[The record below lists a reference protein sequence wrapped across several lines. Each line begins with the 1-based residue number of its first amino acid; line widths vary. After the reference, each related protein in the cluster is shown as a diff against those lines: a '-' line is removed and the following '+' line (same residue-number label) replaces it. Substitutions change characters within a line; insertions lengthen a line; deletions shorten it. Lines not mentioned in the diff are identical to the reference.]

1 MNRSFLYYLLISFGV
16 CWLGAALIPL
26 LDVGYGS
33 FASTLIVALI
43 CMPAPAFAGWLV
55 QTRILK
61 RPFSELGLTWK
72 LANRSQLY
80 LLPIWLFLLLIFN
93 FVWIALLGNAFG
105 IEAFGTVDFSM
116 DGFLLKLEE
125 MTQGK
130 TDLSEINFP
139 STYVIF
145 LLVAMS
151 GVVAGA
157 TVNLPFTLGEEIGW
171 RGFLFKQLENQS
183 WLKRSLITGIIWG
196 LWHTPLILMGHNYP
210 EHPYLGVLMMVFF
223 CVSLSFPMD
232 WVRRK
237 TNSILG
243 PGAIHGM
250 INASAA
256 GTFLFIQ
263 DGDSLMGSIAG
274 FSGALACLTVF
285 GAQYLVTKIIKE
297 KESIAVHL
305 PE

>member
-1 MNRSFLYYLLISFGV
+1 MARSILYYLLICFGV
-16 CWLGAALIPL
+16 CWLGAALIHF
-26 LDVGYGS
+26 LDLGYGS
-33 FASTLIVALI
+33 IASTLIVAFI
-43 CMPAPAFAGWLV
+43 CMPAPALAAWLV

-72 LANRSQLY
+72 RANRNQLY
-80 LLPIWLFLLLIFN
+80 LIPLWLFLLLIFN
-93 FVWIALLGNAFG
+93 FGWIALLGNAFG
-105 IEAFGTVDFSM
+105 IDAFGTLDFSM

-139 STYVIF
+139 PTYVIF
-145 LLVAMS
+145 LLVAIS

-183 WLKRSLITGIIWG
+183 WLKRSLITGTIWG
-196 LWHTPLILMGHNYP
+196 LWHAPLILMGHNYP
-210 EHPYLGVLMMVFF
+210 DHPYLGILMMVFF

-232 WVRRK
+232 WIRRK
-237 TNSILG
+237 TGSILG
-243 PGAIHGM
+243 PGALHGM
-250 INASAA
+250 INAAA
-256 GTFLFIQ
+256 GGTFLFIQ
-263 DGDSLMGSIAG
+263 DGDTLIGSIAG
-274 FSGALACLTVF
+274 FSGGLACLTLF
-285 GAQYLVTKIIKE
+285 GAQYLLTKIIKE
-297 KESIAVHL
+297 KESIEVHL